1 MGEYVSKLAALAGAP
16 RYGMAAAFTKAG
28 ETLGDVAHAAQ
39 RARSDVGFSGEAG
52 LAAESLLESR
62 RRALI
67 TIADGASKVPSLIT
81 RANDQL
87 DHAGR
92 VAHEIATRTAP
103 PMRAEAAAA
112 AKAALERSNEQ
123 DAKRAYTT
131 VVKELRALASELK
144 PLAADL
150 ASGAFPGST
159 QPGQANAPGGLRALS
174 RLTPAQLAA
183 LSPAQQARLAAL
195 LSKDPEKVWGWWTT
209 LTDAQRTMLLANVA
223 PFLGRLDGLPPA
235 VRVAANRT
243 NAAAALADNESE
255 LAHLRALP
263 SSPETANRIAL
274 LETENGYLK
283 HAVDGFVQ
291 LYLYDRDASRV
302 IEVVGDLSQTPT
314 NVIYYNPGTFTGLPD
329 FWKGGVQAMANA
341 LVQDRPGALVF
352 VTKDGAFPGEDD
364 TTLGEPNMTRILEAN
379 SASSTT
385 TTAERL
391 ASLQRGVAANPQYTY
406 SQTTAIGH
414 SWGLANITASEDA
427 GAHYD
432 QVISLSGAWMPE
444 GWTPDPSTTYRD
456 YSYPDILQYA
466 QEFGV
471 VGENNV
477 PRRPDSGFS
486 YDPYYEAPSAFDLF
500 GNHNLIASNSQ
511 ANRAVL
517 DAINWEIF
525 GS

>member
-1 MGEYVSKLAALAGAP
+1 MGEYVSKLAALGGAP

-28 ETLGDVAHAAQ
+28 EALGDVAHAAQ

-52 LAAESLLESR
+52 RAAESLLESR

-67 TIADGASKVPSLIT
+67 TIADGASKVPALIT

-87 DHAGR
+87 DHARR
-92 VAHEIATRTAP
+92 VANEIRARTTP

-112 AKAALERSNEQ
+112 AKAARERTNEQ
-123 DAKRAYTT
+123 DAKRAYSA
-131 VVKELRALASELK
+131 VVKELRALAAEMK
-144 PLAADL
+144 PLVADL
-150 ASGAFPGST
+150 TSGSFPGRT
-159 QPGQANAPGGLRALS
+159 QPGYANAPGGLRALG

-183 LSPAQQARLAAL
+183 LSTAQQIHLAAM
-195 LSKDPEKVWGWWTT
+195 LSKDPEKVWGWWIT
-209 LTDAQRTMLLANVA
+209 LSDAQRATLLTHLA
-223 PFLGRLDGLPPA
+223 PFLGRLDGLPPV

-243 NAAAALADNESE
+243 NAATDLSANEAE
-255 LAHLRALP
+255 LARLRALP
-263 SSPETANRIAL
+263 GTPEKANTIAL

-283 HAVDGFVQ
+283 RAVDGSVQ

-302 IEVVGDLSQTPT
+302 VEVVGDLSQAPT
-314 NVIYYNPGTFTGLPD
+314 NVIYYNPGTFTGMPD
-329 FWKGGVQAMANA
+329 FWKGGVQAMANS
-341 LVQDRPGALVF
+341 LVQDHPGALVF
-352 VTKDGAFPGEDD
+352 VTKDGTFPGEDD
-364 TTLGEPNMTRILEAN
+364 TNLGGPNMTRILEAN
-379 SASSTT
+379 SATSTA

-406 SQTTAIGH
+406 AQTTAIGH
-414 SWGLANITASEDA
+414 SWGLANVTASESA

-444 GWTPDPSTTYRD
+444 GWAPDPSTTYRD

-486 YDPYYEAPSAFDLF
+486 YDPYYEAPSTFDLF
-500 GNHNLIASNSQ
+500 DNHNLIATDSQ
-511 ANRAVL
+511 ANKSLLNDVR
-517 DAINWEIF
+517 WEIF
-525 GS
+525 G

>member
-1 MGEYVSKLAALAGAP
+1 MGEYVAKLAALAGAP

-28 ETLGDVAHAAQ
+28 EALGDVAHAAQ

-52 LAAESLLESR
+52 RAAESLLESR

-67 TIADGASKVPSLIT
+67 TIADGASKVPALIT

-87 DHAGR
+87 DHARR
-92 VAHEIATRTAP
+92 VANEIGARTAP

-112 AKAALERSNEQ
+112 AKAALAQSNEQ
-123 DAKRAYTT
+123 DAKRAYTA
-131 VVKELRALASELK
+131 VVKELRALAAEMK
-144 PLAADL
+144 PLVADL
-150 ASGAFPGST
+150 SSGSFPGTT

-174 RLTPAQLAA
+174 QLTPAQLAA
-183 LSPAQQARLAAL
+183 LSTAQQIQLAAM

-209 LTDAQRTMLLANVA
+209 LSDAQRATLLTHLS
-223 PFLGRLDGLPPA
+223 PFLGRLDGLPPV

-243 NAAAALADNESE
+243 NAATDLAANEAE
-255 LAHLRALP
+255 LARLRALP
-263 SSPETANRIAL
+263 GNPGNANKISL

-283 HAVDGFVQ
+283 RAVDGSVQ

-302 IEVVGDLSQTPT
+302 VEVVGDLSQTPT
-314 NVIYYNPGTFTGLPD
+314 NVIYYNPGTFTGMPD
-329 FWKGGVQAMANA
+329 FWKGGVQAMANS
-341 LVQDRPGALVF
+341 LVQDHPGALVF
-352 VTKDGAFPGEDD
+352 VTKDGTFPGEDD
-364 TTLGEPNMTRILEAN
+364 TNLGGPNMTRILEAN
-379 SASSTT
+379 SATSTT

-406 SQTTAIGH
+406 AQTTAIGH
-414 SWGLANITASEDA
+414 SWGLANITASEGA

-444 GWTPDPSTTYRD
+444 GWVPDPSTTYRD

-500 GNHNLIASNSQ
+500 NNHNLIATDSQ
-511 ANRAVL
+511 ANKSLLNDVR
-517 DAINWEIF
+517 WEIF
-525 GS
+525 G

>member
-16 RYGMAAAFTKAG
+16 RYGMGSAFTTAG
-28 ETLGDVAHAAQ
+28 EALGDVAHAAQ
-39 RARSDVGFSGEAG
+39 RARSDLGFSGEAG
-52 LAAESLLESR
+52 RAAESLLESR

-67 TIADGASKVPSLIT
+67 AIADGASKVPALIT
-81 RANDQL
+81 RANEQL
-87 DHAGR
+87 DHARR
-92 VAHEIATRTAP
+92 VANEIGARTAP
-103 PMRAEAAAA
+103 PMRAEAAAT

-123 DAKRAYTT
+123 DAKRAYTA
-131 VVKELRALASELK
+131 VVKELRALAAELK
-144 PLAADL
+144 PLAAEL
-150 ASGAFPGST
+150 KSGTFPGST
-159 QPGQANAPGGLRALS
+159 QPGQADAPGALRALS

-183 LSPAQQARLAAL
+183 LSPSQLIRLAGL

-209 LTDAQRTMLLANVA
+209 LTDAQRATLLKNAA

-243 NAAAALADNESE
+243 NAATDLVANEAE
-255 LAHLRALP
+255 LARLRALP
-263 SSPETANRIAL
+263 DSPGNANKIAL

-283 HAVDGFVQ
+283 RAVDGSVQ

-314 NVIYYNPGTFTGLPD
+314 NVIYYNPGTFTGMPD
-329 FWKGGVQAMANA
+329 FWKGGVQAMAA
-341 LVQDRPGALVF
+341 SLVQDQPGALVF
-352 VTKDGAFPGEDD
+352 VTKDGTFPGEDD
-364 TTLGEPNMTRILEAN
+364 TNLGDPNMLRILEAN
-379 SASSTT
+379 SPTSTT

-391 ASLQRGVAANPQYTY
+391 ASLQHGVEANPQYTY
-406 SQTTAIGH
+406 AQSTAIGH
-414 SWGLANITASEDA
+414 SWGLANVTASEDA

-444 GWTPDPSTTYRD
+444 GWAPDPSTTYRD

-486 YDPYYEAPSAFDLF
+486 YDPYYEAPSAFDLL
-500 GNHNLIASNSQ
+500 GNHNLIATDSQ
-511 ANRAVL
+511 ANYALL
-517 DAINWEIF
+517 DDVKVEIF
-525 GS
+525 GP